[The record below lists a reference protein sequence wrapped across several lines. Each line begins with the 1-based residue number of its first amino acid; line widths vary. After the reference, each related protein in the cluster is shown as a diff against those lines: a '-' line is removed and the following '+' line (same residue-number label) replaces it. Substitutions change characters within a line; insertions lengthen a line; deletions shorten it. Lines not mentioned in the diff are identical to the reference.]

1 MTAIRKLKMPQ
12 QQING
17 AKSTE
22 IEAKTV
28 TMPSVVSFNFSFAG
42 AVSTSSTFGIVHAR
56 IKSAR
61 LTH

>member
-42 AVSTSSTFGIVHAR
+42 AVSFSSPFNIVHDQS
-56 IKSAR
+56 K
-61 LTH
+61 LTKDTH